1 MSGLTKTENSVALGF
16 GRITPEGERQGA
28 AVSKSEAQQRL
39 GQILAVKERGEQH
52 DEQSQDQLLEVIK
65 KLQSLIQLAEH
76 MMATSGGTPEEEAEI
91 DHVMQMIEEQR
102 GQLKPAFANVRS
114 DIDQLCQKIDTL
126 LASLDGKQDPETG
139 SSLSNGALAEVFRML
154 HELQNKLTEL
164 NGIYCKFAATNS
176 ELSAVVTTSTASAAR
191 RSIVWEANKEIVQ
204 GCSALVNAGASAW
217 NAYSNN
223 AAMKKLDGEI
233 QGLESRRTKLEEYQS
248 ELMHADSAATVA
260 ARSGGPK
267 PPKLTDGFSAGA
279 KTDLDVRTKELE
291 MGNLNYSVGV
301 KMETRQN
308 PGHPNPSNPQEPTHL
323 SDAHA
328 IEHMTSEQRKS
339 VKEHVDRE
347 HANVVKQINDK
358 YTRHTH
364 EQTQRGLQKDI
375 GLGVVNAG
383 VAGINSQ
390 FDMARAEWQNA
401 QILGNENIKQV
412 EKAADSNRQTGQGLG
427 EQGMR
432 TIDEIQALLSAS
444 RPN

>member
-16 GRITPEGERQGA
+16 GRITPEGERQGS

-39 GQILAVKERGEQH
+39 GQILAVRERGEQH

-76 MMATSGGTPEEEAEI
+76 MMATSEGTPEEEAEI
-91 DHVMQMIEEQR
+91 DHVFQQINEHR
-102 GQLKPAFANVRS
+102 AQLQSAFDRVRS
-114 DIDQLCQKIDTL
+114 DIAQLDQKIGTT

-154 HELQNKLTEL
+154 HELQNKYTEL
-164 NGIYCKFAATNS
+164 NGIYSQFAAKNC
-176 ELSAVVTTSTASAAR
+176 ELSAVVTTSTAAAAR

-233 QGLESRRTKLEEYQS
+233 QGLDSRRTKLEEYQS
-248 ELMHADSAATVA
+248 ELMSHDGGAHIAAMG
-260 ARSGGPK
+260 SGPK
-267 PPKLTDGFSAGA
+267 IPSGATATYSPEAQKVLDDRIVQLKMGKVNPKGVTD
-279 KTDLDVRTKELE
+279 TH
-291 MGNLNYSVGV
+291 M
-301 KMETRQN
+301 
-308 PGHPNPSNPQEPTHL
+308 PNPKIKNPTDPAHM

-328 IEHMTSEQRKS
+328 IERMTPDQRKA

-347 HANVVKQINDK
+347 HANTVKEINDK

-364 EQTQRGLQKDI
+364 EQTQRGLKKDI
-375 GLGVVNAG
+375 GLGVMNAG
-383 VAGINSQ
+383 VSGINSQ

-412 EKAADSNRQTGQGLG
+412 EKAADTNRQTGQGLG
-427 EQGMR
+427 EQGIK
-432 TIDEIQALLSAS
+432 TIDEIQALLSAA